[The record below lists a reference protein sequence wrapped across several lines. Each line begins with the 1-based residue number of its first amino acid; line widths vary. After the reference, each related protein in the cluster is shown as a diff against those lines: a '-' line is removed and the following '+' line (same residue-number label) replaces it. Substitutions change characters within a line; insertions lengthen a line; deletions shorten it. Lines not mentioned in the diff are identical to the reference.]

1 MKQFTF
7 YLIVIILGIFVVATT
22 NYAQEK
28 TQPKKSETVHNQV
41 QKEKIVYTCP
51 MHPEVVSD
59 KPGKCPKCKM
69 NLEKK
74 VIKHGPKLKAMAK
87 LYACP
92 MHPDVTSDKPGKC
105 SKCGMNLV
113 KKEAK
118 TEMKSKEKTITYACP
133 MHPEVKS
140 DKPGKCSKCGMDLE
154 KVKK

>member
-7 YLIVIILGIFVVATT
+7 YLAALILGIFLLGIS

-28 TQPKKSETVHNQV
+28 TLQKKSTKVHDQV
-41 QKEKIVYTCP
+41 LKEKTVYTCTI
-51 MHPEVVSD
+51 HPEVVSD

-74 VIKHGPKLKAMAK
+74 VIKHESKQKVMTK
-87 LYACP
+87 LY
-92 MHPDVTSDKPGKC
+92 V
-105 SKCGMNLV
+105 
-113 KKEAK
+113 
-118 TEMKSKEKTITYACP
+118 CP

-140 DKPGKCSKCGMDLE
+140 DKTGKCSKCGMDLE